1 MEQEDIKTINTGNL
15 LIVDM
20 DGTVRS
26 PRSDNKFI
34 QRPGD
39 QKVIPGADGAI
50 AYFVSEGWKV
60 IGVTNQAGVEAGKKS
75 LTSCVKEQ
83 QQTMILLPE
92 IEEVY
97 FCPDFAGKKC
107 FCVTPKEVKDYSKH
121 PLSGT
126 FRKPNP
132 GMLLLVMDLHKAD
145 KIMFVGDRIE
155 DKQAAQSV
163 KLCAGSI
170 PGARLYAKI
179 KFQQADNWRRTYG
192 DF

>member
-1 MEQEDIKTINTGNL
+1 MEQEDIETITPGNL
-15 LIVDM
+15 LIVDL

-34 QRPGD
+34 EHPGD
-39 QKVIPGADGAI
+39 QKIIPGAEGAI
-50 AYFVSEGWKV
+50 AYFASVGWKIV
-60 IGVTNQAGVEAGKKS
+60 AVTNQAGVAAGKKS

-107 FCVTPKEVKDYSKH
+107 FCVTSTEVRDYNKH
-121 PLSGT
+121 QLSGT

-132 GMLLLVMDLHKAD
+132 GMLLLVMEIHNPGKT
-145 KIMFVGDRIE
+145 MFVGDRPE
-155 DKQAAQSV
+155 DKQAANS
-163 KLCAGSI
+163 
-170 PGARLYAKI
+170 AKI
-179 KFQQADNWRRTYG
+179 KFQQAENWRRTYG
-192 DF
+192 DS

>member
-1 MEQEDIKTINTGNL
+1 MEHEDIQTITSGNL

-20 DGTVRS
+20 DGTVREPCS
-26 PRSDNKFI
+26 NNKFI
-34 QRPGD
+34 ERPGD
-39 QKVIPGADGAI
+39 QKVISGAEGAI
-50 AYFVSEGWKV
+50 AYFASVGWKIV
-60 IGVTNQAGVEAGKKS
+60 GVTNQAGVAAGKKS

-107 FCVTPKEVKDYSKH
+107 YCVTPTETRDYSQH
-121 PLSGT
+121 ELSGT

-132 GMLLLVMDLHKAD
+132 GMLLLVVEIHNAGKTL
-145 KIMFVGDRIE
+145 FVGDRVE
-155 DKQAAQSV
+155 DKQAANS
-163 KLCAGSI
+163 
-170 PGARLYAKI
+170 AKI

-192 DF
+192 DI

>member
-1 MEQEDIKTINTGNL
+1 MEQENIETTTSESL

-20 DGTVRS
+20 DGTVRE
-26 PRSDNKFI
+26 PRSDRKFI
-34 QRPGD
+34 ERPGD
-39 QKVIPGADGAI
+39 QKVILGAEGAI
-50 AYFVSEGWKV
+50 AYFAAEGWKIV
-60 IGVTNQAGVEAGKKS
+60 AVTNQAGVAAGKKS

-107 FCVTPKEVKDYSKH
+107 FCVTPTEVRDYSKQE
-121 PLSGT
+121 LSGT

-132 GMLLLVMDLHKAD
+132 GMLLLVMEIHNAD
-145 KIMFVGDRIE
+145 KILFVGDRPE
-155 DKQAAQSV
+155 DKQAANS
-163 KLCAGSI
+163 
-170 PGARLYAKI
+170 AKV
-179 KFQQADNWRRTYG
+179 KFQQAENWRRTYG

>member
-1 MEQEDIKTINTGNL
+1 MEEDIQTITNKNL

-20 DGTVRS
+20 DGTVRQ
-26 PRSDNKFI
+26 PRSDRKFI
-34 QRPGD
+34 ERPGD
-39 QKVIPGADGAI
+39 QKVISGAEGAI
-50 AYFVSEGWKV
+50 AYFASEGWK
-60 IGVTNQAGVEAGKKS
+60 IIAVTNQAGVEAGKKS

-107 FCVTPKEVKDYSKH
+107 YCVTPNEVKDYSDRD
-121 PLSGT
+121 LSGT
-126 FRKPNP
+126 FRKPKP
-132 GMLLLVMDLHKAD
+132 GMLLLVMEIHNAG
-145 KIMFVGDRIE
+145 KIMFVGDRPE
-155 DKQAAQSV
+155 DKQAAQS
-163 KLCAGSI
+163 
-170 PGARLYAKI
+170 AKI

>member
-1 MEQEDIKTINTGNL
+1 MEQEDIQTITTKNL

-20 DGTVRS
+20 DGTVRE
-26 PRSDNKFI
+26 PRSGNKFI
-34 QRPGD
+34 ERPGD
-39 QKVIPGADGAI
+39 QKVISGAEGAI
-50 AYFVSEGWKV
+50 AYFADEGWKI

-75 LTSCVKEQ
+75 LTNCVKEQ

-107 FCVTPKEVKDYSKH
+107 YCVTPAEVKDYSKH
-121 PLSGT
+121 ELSGT
-126 FRKPNP
+126 FRKPKP
-132 GMLLLVMDLHKAD
+132 GMLLLVMEIYNAG
-145 KIMFVGDRIE
+145 KIMFVGDRPE
-155 DKQAAQSV
+155 DKQAAN
-163 KLCAGSI
+163 L
-170 PGARLYAKI
+170 AKI

>member
-1 MEQEDIKTINTGNL
+1 MEQEETANTTPRNL
-15 LIVDM
+15 LLVDM
-20 DGTVRS
+20 DGTVRE

-34 QRPGD
+34 EHPGD
-39 QKVIPGADGAI
+39 QKIIPGAEGAI
-50 AYFVSEGWKV
+50 AYFATEGWKIV
-60 IGVTNQAGVEAGKKS
+60 AVTNQAGVAAVKKS

-107 FCVTPKEVKDYSKH
+107 FCVTPKEVRDYNKH
-121 PLSGT
+121 QLSGT

-132 GMLLLVMDLHKAD
+132 GMLLLVMEIHNAG
-145 KIMFVGDRIE
+145 KILFVGDRIE
-155 DKQAAQSV
+155 DKQAAQS
-163 KLCAGSI
+163 
-170 PGARLYAKI
+170 AKI
-179 KFQQADNWRRTYG
+179 KFQQAENWRRTYG

>member
-1 MEQEDIKTINTGNL
+1 MEQEDIETINPQNL

-20 DGTVRS
+20 DGTVRE
-26 PRSDNKFI
+26 PRSDRKFI

-39 QKVIPGADGAI
+39 QKLIFGAEGAI
-50 AYFVSEGWKV
+50 AYFASEGWKI
-60 IGVTNQAGVEAGKKS
+60 IGVTNQAGVAAGKKS

-107 FCVTPKEVKDYSKH
+107 FCVTPTQSRDYSH
-121 PLSGT
+121 HELSGT

-132 GMLLLVMDLHKAD
+132 GMLLLVMEIHNAG
-145 KIMFVGDRIE
+145 KILFVGDRPE
-155 DKQAAQSV
+155 DKQAANSA
-163 KLCAGSI
+163 L
-170 PGARLYAKI
+170 I
-179 KFQQADNWRRTYG
+179 KFQQAENWRRTYG

>member
-1 MEQEDIKTINTGNL
+1 MEQEDIQSITTENL

-20 DGTVRS
+20 DGTVRK
-26 PRSDNKFI
+26 PRSDRKFI
-34 QRPGD
+34 ERPGD
-39 QKVIPGADGAI
+39 QKVIQGAEEAI
-50 AYFVSEGWKV
+50 AYFASVGWKI

-107 FCVTPKEVKDYSKH
+107 YCVTPEETRDYSKH
-121 PLSGT
+121 ELSGT

-132 GMLLLVMDLHKAD
+132 GMLLLVMGIYNAG
-145 KIMFVGDRIE
+145 KIMFVGDRPE
-155 DKQAAQSV
+155 DKQAANS
-163 KLCAGSI
+163 
-170 PGARLYAKI
+170 AKI

>member
-1 MEQEDIKTINTGNL
+1 MEQEAVEIINPRKI

-20 DGTVRS
+20 DGTVRE

-39 QKVIPGADGAI
+39 QKVIQGAEGAI
-50 AYFVSEGWKV
+50 AYFASEGWKIV
-60 IGVTNQAGVEAGKKS
+60 AVTNQAGVEAGKKS

-107 FCVTPKEVKDYSKH
+107 YCVTPTEVKDYSKH
-121 PLSGT
+121 ELSGT

-132 GMLLLVMDLHKAD
+132 GMLLLVMEIHQAD
-145 KIMFVGDRIE
+145 KVMFVGDRPE
-155 DKQAAQSV
+155 DKQAANS
-163 KLCAGSI
+163 
-170 PGARLYAKI
+170 AKI